1 MKKMKI
7 GLLPHYLEL
16 YDMNCADRRP
26 EMERFLSL
34 IANEFKNRGVDVVT
48 GRVCRLAAE
57 FAKEIKLFESEG
69 AKAIVSLHLAY
80 SPSLESATELKST
93 RLPLIILD
101 TTPDYEFSSDTAPAK
116 IMFNHGIHG
125 VQDMCNLLLRNGKD
139 FIIEAGHWR
148 KSDVI
153 ERVIQ
158 ALEAVCIAD
167 SLRNSRTGLIGTQF
181 KGMGDFAV
189 PFERLKKEIGITAIP
204 FDFTRVNDY
213 LPLGTSSE
221 VKVEIKENLKIFKLG
236 EIEAEDHINAARAG
250 IAIRKWIKENKLSAF
265 SANFME
271 CAKRTGLPT
280 VPFLEASKSMSNGI
294 GYAGE
299 GDVLTASLV
308 GALMSAYPETTFT
321 EMFCPDWK
329 SNRIFLSHMGEVNLD
344 LLDGKPDLLKCAFP
358 IEDTKAPLFAAGR
371 LKAGK
376 STLVNLAPGKD
387 SSYTLITAV
396 VAVEKASDS
405 KFKNSV
411 RGWIRPQIKIDDFL
425 AEYSRAGGTHH
436 LAMVYGD
443 KTAPLA
449 KFAKL
454 MGWKSLRIGQ

>member
-16 YDMNCADRRP
+16 YDRNCSEFRP
-26 EMERFLSL
+26 EMEKFLSV
-34 IANEFKNRGVDVVT
+34 IAEEFRKRGVEVAT
-48 GRVCRLAAE
+48 GRICRLAAE
-57 FAKEIKLFESEG
+57 FAREIKFFESEG
-69 AKAIVSLHLAY
+69 AQAVVSLHLAY

-101 TTPDYEFSSDTAPAK
+101 TTPDYEFSPDTAPAK

-125 VQDMCNLLLRNGKD
+125 VQDMCNLLLRNCKD

-153 ERVIQ
+153 DRVIQ

-189 PFERLKKEIGITAIP
+189 PFERLKKEIGITVIP
-204 FDFTRVNDY
+204 FDFSRVNDY

-221 VKVEIKENLKIFKLG
+221 VKAEIQANRKMFKLG
-236 EIEAEDHINAARAG
+236 DVEAEDHINAARTG
-250 IAIRKWIKENKLSAF
+250 IAVRRWIKENKLSAF

-271 CAKRTGLPT
+271 CAKKTGLPT
-280 VPFLEASKSMSNGI
+280 VPFLEASKAMTDSI

-329 SNRIFLSHMGEVNLD
+329 SNRIFLSHMGEVNLN
-344 LLDGKPDLLKCAFP
+344 LLDGKPELLKCGFP
-358 IEDTKAPLFAAGR
+358 IEGTNPPLFAAGR

-376 STLVNLAPGKD
+376 ATLVNLAPGKD
-387 SSYTLITAV
+387 GAYTLITAA
-396 VAVEKASDS
+396 VAVEKANDI

-425 AEYSRAGGTHH
+425 AEYSRVGGTHH

-443 KTAPLA
+443 KTQPLA
-449 KFAKL
+449 NFAKL
-454 MGWKSLRIGQ
+454 MGWRFIRIG

>member
-1 MKKMKI
+1 MKKIKI

-16 YDMNCADRRP
+16 YDKNCSEFRP
-26 EMERFLSL
+26 EMEKFISV
-34 IANEFKNRGVDVVT
+34 IAGEFRKRGVEVVT
-48 GRVCRLAAE
+48 GRICRLSAE
-57 FAKEIKLFESEG
+57 FAKEIKSFETAG
-69 AKAIVSLHLAY
+69 AQAIVSLHLAY

-101 TTPDYEFSSDTAPAK
+101 TTPDYEFSPETEPAK

-125 VQDMCNLLLRNGKD
+125 VQDLCNLLLRNGKD

-153 ERVIQ
+153 DRVIQ
-158 ALEAVCIAD
+158 SLEAVCIVD
-167 SLRNSRTGLIGTQF
+167 SLRSSCTGLIGTQF
-181 KGMGDFAV
+181 KGMGDFSV
-189 PFERLKKEIGITAIP
+189 PFERLKKEIGITVVP
-204 FDFTRVNDY
+204 FDFSRVNDY
-213 LPLGTSSE
+213 LPSGNSSE
-221 VKVEIKENLKIFKLG
+221 VKAEIQENRKMFKLG
-236 EIEAEDHINAARAG
+236 DIEAEDHINAARTG

-280 VPFLEASKSMSNGI
+280 VPFLEASKSMAAGI

-308 GALMSAYPETTFT
+308 GALMSEYPETTFT

-329 SNRIFLSHMGEVNLD
+329 SNRIFLSHMGEVSLD
-344 LLDGKPDLLKCAFP
+344 LLDGKPELLKCVFP
-358 IEDTKAPLFAAGR
+358 IEDTNPPLFAAGR
-371 LKAGK
+371 LKSGNA
-376 STLVNLAPGKD
+376 TLVNLAPGKD
-387 SSYTLITAV
+387 SSYTLITATV
-396 VAVEKASDS
+396 SVQQVNDI
-405 KFKNSV
+405 KFKNSI
-411 RGWIRPQIKIDDFL
+411 RGWIKPQIKVEDFL

-443 KTAPLA
+443 KAQALA
-449 KFAKL
+449 KFAKF
-454 MGWKSLRIGQ
+454 MGWKYLRIG